1 MCGKEEIPYVQKWLC
16 GCTVIMVIIIFILS
30 AIINISGESG
40 AQVELNGDNESALVE
55 QSSGI
60 HLLEVNGPDLG
71 SIGGKNEW
79 SWMEY
84 LCVVLGI
91 IFLLNFTHIAHYCL
105 ITKRMVSSKVGRNVQ
120 LELGKLANAPL
131 ANESV
136 TVPGL
141 A

>member
-1 MCGKEEIPYVQKWLC
+1 MV
-16 GCTVIMVIIIFILS
+16 VIIIIPS
-30 AIINISGESG
+30 AIINIGGEFS
-40 AQVELNGDNESALVE
+40 AQVELNGENESALVE

-60 HLLEVNGPDLG
+60 NLLEVNGADLG

-105 ITKRMVSSKVGRNVQ
+105 ITKRMINRKVERNVQ
-120 LELGKLANAPL
+120 LE
-131 ANESV
+131 
-136 TVPGL
+136 
-141 A
+141 

>member
-1 MCGKEEIPYVQKWLC
+1 MCGNEEIPYVQKWLC
-16 GCTVIMVIIIFILS
+16 GCTVILVIIIIILS
-30 AIINISGESG
+30 TIISIGGGSD
-40 AQVELNGDNESALVE
+40 AQVELNGDNDSAMVE

-60 HLLEVNGPDLG
+60 NLLEVNGADLG
-71 SIGGKNEW
+71 SIGGENGW

-105 ITKRMVSSKVGRNVQ
+105 ITKRMVSSKVERNVQ
-120 LELGKLANAPL
+120 LELGKLAKAPL